1 MWVTPR
7 APASP
12 HKCSSSLMDR
22 RTSFRFG
29 CTPSY
34 TQRLQ
39 WFHSDHATKIII
51 ELSLFLTGPSTLL
64 FTLSPKLIL
73 SLCLHMTWHQVSAK
87 MWPSSPNFYSNWY
100 LKNSVMGYHKKLNLF
115 CGGKKPKGN
124 MSIIKNVPRFSLY
137 SRRVCLPGNFGIGF
151 WAVSDFKLSRL
162 TQMMWSSSYGGSRL
176 VIE

>member
-34 TQRLQ
+34 TQQLQ

-64 FTLSPKLIL
+64 VTLSPKLIL

-124 MSIIKNVPRFSLY
+124 MSIIKTFAGFHWTYPQKVSHLPSKVSHEPQLKDFSL
-137 SRRVCLPGNFGIGF
+137 SGNPNLQE
-151 WAVSDFKLSRL
+151 VSYVL
-162 TQMMWSSSYGGSRL
+162 G
-176 VIE
+176 